1 MFEKEA
7 KERARKIEENQTL
20 GVYDSDEDYA
30 RDSGW
35 NDGEVVGYEEGFK
48 DGAEF
53 AYNKANEWHYI
64 KDGDLPKKES
74 LECLCIIRPDNENEI
89 LANKDF
95 RGVLYFRNGRFYLDE
110 DCNDDCFKET
120 NSDFTD
126 IVIAWK
132 EIVLPELK

>member
-7 KERARKIEENQTL
+7 KERAKKLEKSQIL

-53 AYNKANEWHYI
+53 GYELGKNECHCI
-64 KDGDLPKKES
+64 KDGDLPK
-74 LECLCIIRPDNENEI
+74 ENQDLRKQIE
-89 LANKDF
+89 
-95 RGVLYFRNGRFYLDE
+95 
-110 DCNDDCFKET
+110 
-120 NSDFTD
+120 
-126 IVIAWK
+126 
-132 EIVLPELK
+132 ELKAKIERLADCSNCKHWHYSARLLSFYCDCSDKISNSTDSRTYEHCDKWELE

>member
-7 KERARKIEENQTL
+7 KERARKLEKSQIL

-53 AYNKANEWHYI
+53 GYELGKNECHCI
-64 KDGDLPKKES
+64 KDGDLPK
-74 LECLCIIRPDNENEI
+74 ENQDLRKQVE
-89 LANKDF
+89 
-95 RGVLYFRNGRFYLDE
+95 
-110 DCNDDCFKET
+110 
-120 NSDFTD
+120 
-126 IVIAWK
+126 
-132 EIVLPELK
+132 ELKAKIEKMADCSNCKHWHYSTRLLAYVCDCSNMFSDSTDSRTYEHCDKWELE

>member
-7 KERARKIEENQTL
+7 KERARKLEKSQIL

-53 AYNKANEWHYI
+53 GYEVGKNE
-64 KDGDLPKKES
+64 DLPK
-74 LECLCIIRPDNENEI
+74 ENQNLRKQVE
-89 LANKDF
+89 
-95 RGVLYFRNGRFYLDE
+95 
-110 DCNDDCFKET
+110 
-120 NSDFTD
+120 
-126 IVIAWK
+126 
-132 EIVLPELK
+132 ELKAKIERLADCSNCKHWHYSARLLSFYCDCSDMISESTDSRTYEHCDKWELE

>member
-7 KERARKIEENQTL
+7 KERAKKLEKSQIL

-53 AYNKANEWHYI
+53 GYEVGKNECHCI
-64 KDGDLPKKES
+64 KDGDLPK
-74 LECLCIIRPDNENEI
+74 ENQDLRKQIE
-89 LANKDF
+89 
-95 RGVLYFRNGRFYLDE
+95 
-110 DCNDDCFKET
+110 
-120 NSDFTD
+120 
-126 IVIAWK
+126 
-132 EIVLPELK
+132 ELKAKIERLADCSNCKHWHYSARLLSFYCDCSDKISNSTDSRTYEHCDKWELE

>member
-35 NDGEVVGYEEGFK
+35 NDGEVVGYKEGFK

-53 AYNKANEWHYI
+53 GYEIGKNENLSKENQDLRKQVEELKAKIEKLADCSNCKHWHYSAR
-64 KDGDLPKKES
+64 S
-74 LECLCIIRPDNENEI
+74 LS
-89 LANKDF
+89 
-95 RGVLYFRNGRFYLDE
+95 FYC
-110 DCNDDCFKET
+110 DCSDMIS
-120 NSDFTD
+120 NSTD
-126 IVIAWK
+126 SRTYEHCDKW
-132 EIVLPELK
+132 ELE

>member
-7 KERARKIEENQTL
+7 KERARKLEKSQIL

-53 AYNKANEWHYI
+53 GYEIGKNECHCI
-64 KDGDLPKKES
+64 KDGDLPK
-74 LECLCIIRPDNENEI
+74 ENQDLRKQVE
-89 LANKDF
+89 
-95 RGVLYFRNGRFYLDE
+95 
-110 DCNDDCFKET
+110 
-120 NSDFTD
+120 
-126 IVIAWK
+126 
-132 EIVLPELK
+132 ELKAKIEKLADCSNCKHWHYSARSLSFYCDCSDMISNSTDSRTYEHCDKWELE

>member
-7 KERARKIEENQTL
+7 KERARKLEKSQIL

-53 AYNKANEWHYI
+53 GYEVGKN
-64 KDGDLPKKES
+64 GDLPK
-74 LECLCIIRPDNENEI
+74 ENQDLRKQIE
-89 LANKDF
+89 
-95 RGVLYFRNGRFYLDE
+95 
-110 DCNDDCFKET
+110 
-120 NSDFTD
+120 
-126 IVIAWK
+126 
-132 EIVLPELK
+132 ELKAKIERLADCSNCKHWHYSARLLSFYCDCSDKISNSTDSRTYEHCDKWELE

>member
-7 KERARKIEENQTL
+7 KERARKLEKSQIL

-53 AYNKANEWHYI
+53 GYEVGKNEDLPRENQDLIKQVEELKAKIEKLADCSNCKHWHYSAR
-64 KDGDLPKKES
+64 LLS
-74 LECLCIIRPDNENEI
+74 
-89 LANKDF
+89 
-95 RGVLYFRNGRFYLDE
+95 FYC
-110 DCNDDCFKET
+110 DCSDKIS
-120 NSDFTD
+120 NSTD
-126 IVIAWK
+126 SRTYEHCDKWDI
-132 EIVLPELK
+132 E

>member
-35 NDGEVVGYEEGFK
+35 NDGEVVGYKEGFK

-53 AYNKANEWHYI
+53 GYEIGKNENLSKENQDLRKQVEELKTKIEKMADCSNCKHWHYSAR
-64 KDGDLPKKES
+64 S
-74 LECLCIIRPDNENEI
+74 LS
-89 LANKDF
+89 
-95 RGVLYFRNGRFYLDE
+95 FYC
-110 DCNDDCFKET
+110 DCSDMIS
-120 NSDFTD
+120 NSTD
-126 IVIAWK
+126 SRTYEHCDKW
-132 EIVLPELK
+132 ELE

>member
-7 KERARKIEENQTL
+7 KERARKLEKSQIL

-53 AYNKANEWHYI
+53 GYEVGKNE
-64 KDGDLPKKES
+64 DLPK
-74 LECLCIIRPDNENEI
+74 ENQDLRKQVE
-89 LANKDF
+89 
-95 RGVLYFRNGRFYLDE
+95 
-110 DCNDDCFKET
+110 
-120 NSDFTD
+120 
-126 IVIAWK
+126 
-132 EIVLPELK
+132 ELKAKIEKLADCSNCKHWHYSARLLSFYCDCSDKISESTDSRTYEHCDKWELE

>member
-7 KERARKIEENQTL
+7 KERARKLEKSQIL

-53 AYNKANEWHYI
+53 GYEIGKNECHYI
-64 KDGDLPKKES
+64 KDGDLPK
-74 LECLCIIRPDNENEI
+74 ENQDLRKQVE
-89 LANKDF
+89 
-95 RGVLYFRNGRFYLDE
+95 
-110 DCNDDCFKET
+110 
-120 NSDFTD
+120 
-126 IVIAWK
+126 
-132 EIVLPELK
+132 ELKSKIERLADCSNCKHWHYSARLLSFYCDCSDKISESTDSRTYEHCDKWELE

>member
-7 KERARKIEENQTL
+7 KERARKLEKSQIL

-53 AYNKANEWHYI
+53 GYEIGKNECHYI
-64 KDGDLPKKES
+64 KDGDLPK
-74 LECLCIIRPDNENEI
+74 ENQDLRKQVE
-89 LANKDF
+89 
-95 RGVLYFRNGRFYLDE
+95 
-110 DCNDDCFKET
+110 
-120 NSDFTD
+120 
-126 IVIAWK
+126 
-132 EIVLPELK
+132 ELKAKIERLADCSNCKHWHYSARLLSFYCDCSDKISESTDSRTYEHCDKWELE

>member
-7 KERARKIEENQTL
+7 KERARKLEKSQIL

-53 AYNKANEWHYI
+53 GYEVGKNE
-64 KDGDLPKKES
+64 DLPK
-74 LECLCIIRPDNENEI
+74 ENQNLRKQVE
-89 LANKDF
+89 
-95 RGVLYFRNGRFYLDE
+95 
-110 DCNDDCFKET
+110 
-120 NSDFTD
+120 
-126 IVIAWK
+126 
-132 EIVLPELK
+132 ELKAKIERLADCSNCKHWHYSARLLSFYCDCSDKISKSTDSRTYEHCDKWELE

>member
-7 KERARKIEENQTL
+7 KERARKLEKSQIL

-53 AYNKANEWHYI
+53 GYEVGKNE
-64 KDGDLPKKES
+64 DLPK
-74 LECLCIIRPDNENEI
+74 ENQNLRKQVE
-89 LANKDF
+89 
-95 RGVLYFRNGRFYLDE
+95 
-110 DCNDDCFKET
+110 
-120 NSDFTD
+120 
-126 IVIAWK
+126 
-132 EIVLPELK
+132 ELKAKIERLADCSNCKHWHYSARSLSFYCDCSDMISNSTDSRTYEHCDKWELE